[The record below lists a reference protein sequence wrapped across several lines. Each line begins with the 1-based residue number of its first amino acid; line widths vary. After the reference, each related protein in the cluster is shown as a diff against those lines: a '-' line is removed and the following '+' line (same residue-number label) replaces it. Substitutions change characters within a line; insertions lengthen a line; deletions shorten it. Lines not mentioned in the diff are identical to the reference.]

1 MARTVAIGIQNFEKY
16 IESKCFYVD
25 KTKFIGEWW
34 KASDDTTVVM
44 RPRRFGKTLTMDMVK
59 TFFSL
64 EYKDKGE
71 KIFGGLEIWQDEEM
85 KALQGTYPVIF
96 LTFAAVSVF
105 CISIAIVIGPTP
117 PGTGVIASQI
127 GATES

>member
-34 KASDDTTVVM
+34 KASDDTTVVV

-64 EYKDKGE
+64 EYEDKGE
-71 KIFGGLEIWQDEEM
+71 KRFGGLEIWQEEEM
-85 KALQGTYPVIF
+85 KA
-96 LTFAAVSVF
+96 
-105 CISIAIVIGPTP
+105 
-117 PGTGVIASQI
+117 
-127 GATES
+127 